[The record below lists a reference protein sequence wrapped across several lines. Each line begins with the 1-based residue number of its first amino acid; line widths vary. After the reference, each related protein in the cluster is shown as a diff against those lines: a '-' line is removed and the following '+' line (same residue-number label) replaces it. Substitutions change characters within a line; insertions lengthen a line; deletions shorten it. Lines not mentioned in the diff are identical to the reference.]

1 MSDQFTIET
10 PEQLMELLQTAAAQQ
25 TPVYPVGGATSLDF
39 GLPAKQPGWNVDLTG
54 LNRVIDYPAA
64 DMTITVQAG
73 MRIKDLQQTLAAN
86 QQQLPLDVPQADRAT
101 VGGVLATNFSGHR
114 RFGYG
119 TARDYVIGIRA
130 IDGRGE
136 AFAGGG
142 RVVKNVAGYDFCK
155 LLIGSLGTLGI
166 ITEVTFKLRPL
177 PNHTEALIVA
187 PQNLAQ
193 LDELLE
199 RLGQSVAQPIA
210 VEWLVGPQWQSLA
223 KQQGWPAGAINVGW
237 LALLLEGLPA
247 EVAWMHAQLQRDANE
262 VVGAAWCT
270 VTAADAIAKLQG
282 ELTEFPVA
290 GTPPLAIKASVL
302 PSRVTR
308 FVQSVL
314 EVDPQADVQAHAGN
328 GIVRVKLSEYP
339 AAGMG
344 KTVSGRWQSE
354 ANRCGGNVIVLANR
368 DNVETTARATWG
380 VPSGPV
386 AIMQQIKARFDPQ
399 QILNPGRFV
408 YGNL

>member
-10 PEQLMELLQTAAAQQ
+10 PEQLTELLQTAAAQQ

-223 KQQGWPAGAINVGW
+223 
-237 LALLLEGLPA
+237 
-247 EVAWMHAQLQRDANE
+247 
-262 VVGAAWCT
+262 
-270 VTAADAIAKLQG
+270 
-282 ELTEFPVA
+282 
-290 GTPPLAIKASVL
+290 
-302 PSRVTR
+302 
-308 FVQSVL
+308 
-314 EVDPQADVQAHAGN
+314 
-328 GIVRVKLSEYP
+328 
-339 AAGMG
+339 
-344 KTVSGRWQSE
+344 
-354 ANRCGGNVIVLANR
+354 
-368 DNVETTARATWG
+368 
-380 VPSGPV
+380 
-386 AIMQQIKARFDPQ
+386 
-399 QILNPGRFV
+399 
-408 YGNL
+408 